1 MDDSYQSVE
10 VTVNGFEVKVIT
22 YSVGLERLLIV
33 DRYDDVSDLELIN
46 IVNYLYEE
54 GFLFKRMPKV
64 ELVKKFNY
72 GTLLV

>member
-1 MDDSYQSVE
+1 MKDSYESVE

-33 DRYDDVSDLELIN
+33 DRYDDISDYQLIR

-54 GFLFKRMPKV
+54 GFLFKPVPKV
-64 ELVKKFNY
+64 ELVKR
-72 GTLLV
+72 V

>member
-46 IVNYLYEE
+46 IVNYLYAE

-64 ELVKKFNY
+64 ELVKK
-72 GTLLV
+72 V

>member
-1 MDDSYQSVE
+1 MNDSYESVE

-33 DRYDDVSDLELIN
+33 DRYDDISEVELTM

-54 GFLFKRMPKV
+54 GFLFKIRPKV
-64 ELVKKFNY
+64 ELVKR
-72 GTLLV
+72 V

>member
-1 MDDSYQSVE
+1 MDDSCQSVE

-64 ELVKKFNY
+64 ELVKK
-72 GTLLV
+72 V

>member
-1 MDDSYQSVE
+1 VDDSYQSVE

-33 DRYDDVSDLELIN
+33 DRYDDISDLELIN

-64 ELVKKFNY
+64 ELVKK
-72 GTLLV
+72 V

>member
-33 DRYDDVSDLELIN
+33 DRYDDICDYQLVG

-54 GFLFKRMPKV
+54 GFLFKRIPRV
-64 ELVKKFNY
+64 ELVKR
-72 GTLLV
+72 V

>member
-33 DRYDDVSDLELIN
+33 DRYDDISDLELIN

-64 ELVKKFNY
+64 ELVKK
-72 GTLLV
+72 V

>member
-33 DRYDDVSDLELIN
+33 DRYDDISDLQLII
-46 IVNYLYEE
+46 IVNYLHDE
-54 GFLFKRMPKV
+54 GFLFKKLPKV
-64 ELVKKFNY
+64 ELVKR
-72 GTLLV
+72 V

>member
-33 DRYDDVSDLELIN
+33 DRYDDVSDLRAN
-46 IVNYLYEE
+46 
-54 GFLFKRMPKV
+54 
-64 ELVKKFNY
+64 
-72 GTLLV
+72 

>member
-33 DRYDDVSDLELIN
+33 DRYDDISDLQLII
-46 IVNYLYEE
+46 IVNFKMFLYW
-54 GFLFKRMPKV
+54 GWGAF
-64 ELVKKFNY
+64 
-72 GTLLV
+72 

>member
-1 MDDSYQSVE
+1 MNDSYESVE

-22 YSVGLERLLIV
+22 YSVALERLLIV
-33 DRYDDVSDLELIN
+33 DRYDDISDLELIN

-64 ELVKKFNY
+64 ELVKK
-72 GTLLV
+72 V